1 MEAASQPELCRYLS
15 EENESMSTEPA
26 GMEQNLEASRVHRE
40 IRPQKSAQITQAMP
54 DMYGRLRLLQQYQH
68 VAIVGFSADPF
79 RPSYFVAVYLL
90 AEGYDVVLVNPRYAG
105 QTVLGR
111 HVYASLTEAHEA
123 GEKIQIVD
131 VFRKPTDL
139 EPILVEAIQIGAQV
153 LWLQLGIRNDD
164 IGRQALAAGLT
175 FVQDRCV
182 KMEHAR
188 FFGGLHTIG
197 LNTGVILARK
207 LT

>member
-1 MEAASQPELCRYLS
+1 
-15 EENESMSTEPA
+15 MSTEPA
-26 GMEQNLEASRVHRE
+26 GMEQNLGASGVHCE
-40 IRPQKSAQITQAMP
+40 IRPRNGAQGTEGPALEMP
-54 DMYGRLRLLQQYQH
+54 DMYGRLRLLQQYRH
-68 VAIVGFSADPF
+68 LAMVGFSADPY
-79 RPSYFVAVYLL
+79 RPSHFVAVYLL

-111 HVYASLTEAHEA
+111 RVYASLTEAKKA
-123 GEKIQIVD
+123 GEQIEIVD

-139 EPILVEAIQIGAQV
+139 EPVLQEAIQVGARV

-175 FVQDRCV
+175 FVQDRCA

-188 FFGGLHTIG
+188 FYGGLHTIG

-207 LT
+207 LA